1 MAQAPAAVSHKF
13 TTKQWLLLIGCG
25 VGFAITGADPAIFSA
40 NIADIRADLSLS
52 GSQTAFIA
60 SLATLM
66 LAATILGAGVL
77 GDILG
82 KKKMF
87 IVGALITAA
96 GEVLVALAPDFV
108 FLMVARTVV
117 GIGFAFLL
125 GLSLTIVNSSFPP
138 EQRPRAIGMYLAV
151 SFAACAPMPAI
162 AGLVSTWLHWRA
174 GFLVFALFGLV
185 TALIAWRYFDTIPKA
200 AGRKFDVPGIA
211 LAAVTLVGIVYG
223 ISKLQDGINAASLVP
238 LGIGVAGMVAFIMV
252 EKRVE
257 QPALD
262 LRLFQRKPF
271 NAGVV
276 GGAVFNF
283 FNGGFTLLVSYYLVV
298 VEGRSAAI
306 VGLLF
311 IPAAILQ
318 AFAANWAGRS
328 IVVRGNRKTMM
339 IGLSVL
345 AATALIFAS
354 LAAGSPMWLV
364 ILAFAAL
371 SVGNALS
378 QTPEANLMMSFA
390 PRELGGSIAGVKSG
404 LGQTFY
410 SLGPVV
416 FTLVGTLFLR
426 GLASDD
432 LEAAGYT
439 SEDVRRAMEASQ
451 GTSTSPSAG
460 GATVLDP
467 EQAAAVTE
475 AIREPFA
482 QALQLTSLVMLAVPI
497 VALVLVH
504 WLLPKRLPGVDEAAT
519 PSPPA
524 PAGPHTESGEPA
536 EKAARSRR
544 EPSLPG
550 DGASPDPA
558 DR

>member
-1 MAQAPAAVSHKF
+1 MTATTAPAKTSF
-13 TTKQWLLLIGCG
+13 TAKQWLLLIGCG
-25 VGFAITGADPAIFSA
+25 VGFAITGSDPAIFSA
-40 NIADIRADLSLS
+40 NISDIRGDLGLS
-52 GSQTAFIA
+52 GSQTSFIA

-82 KKKMF
+82 KKRMF
-87 IVGALITAA
+87 IIGALITAV
-96 GEVLVALAPDFV
+96 GEVGVALAPDFAM
-108 FLMVARTVV
+108 MVIARSIV

-151 SFAACAPMPAI
+151 SFASCAPMPAI
-162 AGLVSTWLHWRA
+162 AGLVSEWAGWRI
-174 GFLVFALFGLV
+174 GFLVFGAFALL
-185 TALIAWRYFDTIPKA
+185 TALIAWRYFDDIPKA
-200 AGRKFDVPGIA
+200 TGRRLDVPGIL
-211 LAAVTLVGIVYG
+211 LAAVTLVGIVFG
-223 ISKLQDGINAASLVP
+223 ISKLQEGINAGSLVP
-238 LGIGVAGMVAFIMV
+238 LGIGVVGAIAFVAV
-252 EKRVE
+252 EKRVD

-298 VEGRSAAI
+298 VEGRSAAL

-318 AFAANWAGRS
+318 AFAANWAGKS
-328 IVVRGNRKTMM
+328 IVKRGNRATMM
-339 IGLSVL
+339 IGLTVL
-345 AATALIFAS
+345 AVTALIFAA
-354 LAAGSPMWLV
+354 LNVGSPMWMV
-364 ILAFAAL
+364 VLAFAAL

-404 LGQTFY
+404 IGQTFY
-410 SLGPVV
+410 SLGPVI
-416 FTLVGTLFLR
+416 FTLVGSLFLR

-432 LEAAGYT
+432 LQAAGYT
-439 SEDVRRAMEASQ
+439 SDDIADALEAADN
-451 GTSTSPSAG
+451 TATSPSAG
-460 GATVLDP
+460 GSAVLDP

-482 QALQLTSLVMLAVPI
+482 QALQLTSLVMVLVPV
-497 VALVLVH
+497 VALILVH
-504 WLLPKRLPGVDEAAT
+504 WLLPKRMPGVDDEAEDADPEPR
-519 PSPPA
+519 PS
-524 PAGPHTESGEPA
+524 H
-536 EKAARSRR
+536 
-544 EPSLPG
+544 
-550 DGASPDPA
+550 
-558 DR
+558 